1 MWDNPYAI
9 MGAVA
14 GIIVVVIM
22 LLAFAFAQRYRKV
35 GPNQALIISGL
46 RNAGVDGAGQVVRR
60 GFRVLRGGGA
70 FVWPVLEKVD
80 VLSLEI
86 MTIDVQTPEVY
97 TIQGVPIIVDGVAQV
112 KIRGEESAI
121 ATAAE
126 QFLGKGE
133 VEVLHVAQQTLEG
146 HLRAIL
152 GTLTVEEVYKN
163 RDAFAQ
169 QVQKVAFE
177 DMANMGLQIVSFT
190 IRDIRDKQ
198 GYLDALGKPRTAQVK
213 RDAVIGQAEADR
225 DAAIKSAQAKQAGKE
240 AEFAA
245 ETKIKEAERDYKIQ
259 VADFDKASQLR
270 RAEADLSYELQTN
283 HTRQAVKAE
292 EIQIQVVEKQK
303 GIDVQ
308 EMEIKRREK
317 ELDAQIRKPAEA
329 ERFKV
334 ETLAKAQQFKFEAEA
349 RGEGEAKKAIGF
361 AEADV
366 IQRTGEADATANKAR
381 GLATADVIKAQGLSE
396 AEAMRKKAESWQQYN
411 QAAIAQLIME
421 ALPQIARAVAEPL
434 SRTEKMVIINMSGNG
449 ADGGGGASRLTRDVT
464 SIIAQLP
471 PVVEALTGMN
481 LEDLVQRIPGI
492 KGAAEPHSDGG
503 QAAEAPAPVATE
515 PAAPRRKA

>member
-1 MWDNPYAI
+1 MPQDTTQLI
-9 MGAVA
+9 VIVA
-14 GIIVVVIM
+14 GCLVVVFI
-22 LLAFAFAQRYRKV
+22 LLAFAFASRYRKV
-35 GPNQALIISGL
+35 GPNQALII
-46 RNAGVDGAGQVVRR
+46 AGTKRRYRTADGQVGTR
-60 GFRVLRGGGA
+60 GFRIVRGGGT
-70 FVWPVLEKVD
+70 FVWPIFEKVD

-97 TIQGVPIIVDGVAQV
+97 TLQGVPVLVDGVAQI
-112 KIRGEESAI
+112 KIRGEDSAI
-121 ATAAE
+121 STAAE

-133 VEVLHVAQQTLEG
+133 QEILHVAQQTLEG

-152 GTLTVEEVYKN
+152 GTLTVEEIYKN

-259 VADFDKASQLR
+259 VADFDKAANTR
-270 RAEADLSYELQTN
+270 RADADLAYDLQKNT
-283 HTRQAVKAE
+283 TLQQVKAQE
-292 EIQIQVVEKQK
+292 VQIQVVEKQK

-317 ELDAQIRKPAEA
+317 ELDAQIKKPAEA
-329 ERFKV
+329 ERYKV
-334 ETLAKAQQFKFEAEA
+334 ETLAKATQFKYEAEA
-349 RGEGEAKKAIGF
+349 RGEGEAERAVGF
-361 AEADV
+361 AAADV
-366 IQRTGEADATANKAR
+366 TQRKGEAEAAANKAR
-381 GLATADVIKAQGLSE
+381 GLAQAEVIKAQGLSE
-396 AEAMRKKAESWQQYN
+396 AEAMRKKAESWQLYN
-411 QAAIAQLIME
+411 QAAIMQIIVQ
-421 ALPQIARAVAEPL
+421 ALPDIARAIAEPL
-434 SRTEKMVIINMSGNG
+434 SKTERMVIINMGG
-449 ADGGGGASRLTRDVT
+449 DGGGAARLTRDVT
-464 SIIAQLP
+464 TILAQLP
-471 PVVEALTGMN
+471 PVIESLTGVP
-481 LEDLVQRIPGI
+481 LQSLIEKIPALKDAI
-492 KGAAEPHSDGG
+492 A
-503 QAAEAPAPVATE
+503 QAEAQKTSAGATPAGGGSSPP
-515 PAAPRRKA
+515 PA

>member
-1 MWDNPYAI
+1 MPSDWTQ
-9 MGAVA
+9 
-14 GIIVVVIM
+14 IIVVVAGVLVVVFI
-22 LLAFAFAQRYRKV
+22 LFTFALASRYRKV
-35 GPNQALIISGL
+35 GPNQALII
-46 RNAGVDGAGQVVRR
+46 AGTKRRYSMADGKFGTR
-60 GFRVLRGGGA
+60 GFRIVRGGGT
-70 FVWPVLEKVD
+70 FVWPIFEKVD

-97 TIQGVPIIVDGVAQV
+97 TLLGVPVLVDGVAQV
-112 KIRGEESAI
+112 KIRGEDSAI

-133 VEVLHVAQQTLEG
+133 TEILHVAQQTLEG

-152 GTLTVEEVYKN
+152 GTLSVEEIYKN

-169 QVQKVAFE
+169 QVQKVATE

-213 RDAVIGQAEADR
+213 RDAIIGQAEADR

-259 VADFDKASQLR
+259 VAEFDKMSNLK
-270 RAEADLSYELQTN
+270 RADADLAYELQKNT
-283 HTRQAVKAE
+283 TFQQVKAQE
-292 EIQIQVVEKQK
+292 VQVQVVEKQK

-308 EMEIKRREK
+308 EMEVKRREK
-317 ELDAQIRKPAEA
+317 ELDAQIKKPAEA
-329 ERFKV
+329 ERYRI
-334 ETLAKAQQFKFEAEA
+334 ETLAAAQQSKFQVEAK
-349 RGEGEAKKAIGF
+349 GEGEAKRQIGF

-366 IQRTGEADATANKAR
+366 IQRTGEADAAANKAR
-381 GLATADVIKAQGLSE
+381 GLAAADVIKAQGLSE
-396 AEAMRKKAESWQQYN
+396 AEAMRKKAESWQMYN
-411 QAAIAQLIME
+411 QAAIMQMIVE
-421 ALPQIARAVAEPL
+421 GLPQIARAIAEPL
-434 SRTEKMVIINMSGNG
+434 SKTEKMVIINMGG
-449 ADGGGGASRLTRDVT
+449 EGGGAAKLTRDVT

-471 PVVEALTGMN
+471 PVIESLTGVK
-481 LEDLVQRIPGI
+481 LETLVEKIPALKEAVAVADAQ
-492 KGAAEPHSDGG
+492 KGSAAKG
-503 QAAEAPAPVATE
+503 
-515 PAAPRRKA
+515 